1 MQETSPDRG
10 AATLSDV
17 DRFLLENFKTLYQN
31 DGEEEEEEEEED
43 AAEIKRSI
51 QDENEENPIEIF
63 PGSARS
69 STTAHPPGRNRR
81 FFVAPA
87 AASSCSL
94 IEEARRSLTS
104 SSEDYIISTSSTT
117 AISASTANDLTRR
130 TTDHDHEH
138 DDDDDDEDAE
148 RELSPDDFIT
158 VLTYSLSPY
167 DDFKKSMQEMIDARH
182 QDGGEINW
190 EFMEELLFCFL
201 NLNDKKSHGFILGAF
216 VDLVVVLRE
225 NAGCVPAKAR
235 SVPSKVGRRCRI
247 KE

>member
-1 MQETSPDRG
+1 MQESSPDRG

-31 DGEEEEEEEEED
+31 DDEDDEEEEEED

-51 QDENEENPIEIF
+51 EEENEENPIEIF

-69 STTAHPPGRNRR
+69 STTHPPGMRNRR

-104 SSEDYIISTSSTT
+104 SSEDIISSMMSSTI

-130 TTDHDHEH
+130 TTDHHEH
-138 DDDDDDEDAE
+138 DDDEDAE

-158 VLTYSLSPY
+158 VLTYSLNPY
-167 DDFKKSMQEMIDARH
+167 DEFKKSMQEMIDARH
-182 QDGGEINW
+182 RDGGEINW

-201 NLNDKKSHGFILGAF
+201 NLNDKKSHGFILSAF

-225 NAGCVPAKAR
+225 NAGCVPAKPR